1 MTGGAYGKV
10 GGTVSWKGPNVNWR
24 EEGLHVF
31 TREELEEID
40 AALRH
45 LKSLGELDLP
55 EIVPETFPLVR
66 TAKLLARIGD
76 DLRHGRGFALLRG
89 LPREAYTADD
99 MARIYFGVGAYLG
112 RPLYQSYQGE
122 LLGHVMD
129 HSDLEEK
136 PRAYHSGG
144 KLGMHT
150 DSCDIVALMC
160 LRTARSGGAS
170 RIASAAAVH
179 DVLIDSSPELIA
191 PLYRGFYYRRT
202 DLDAQ
207 HGSGIVVSRERVP
220 VFTRTNGDFDCYF
233 LGGYARRAVRMGDAS
248 LSDLEVAA
256 IDEAERLAGS
266 PEFHLDMNFAEGD
279 IQFLN
284 NRRILHGRADYQ
296 DEKEIGRR
304 RHLLRLWLRAPSW
317 PALPAN
323 QVFHTD
329 EDRRA
334 WARQRSPLMEL
345 PSRYVERL
353 QREAASRS

>member
-1 MTGGAYGKV
+1 MTVGTYGKV
-10 GGTVSWKGPNVNWR
+10 GGRVSWKGPEVNWQ
-24 EEGLHVF
+24 EGGLHVF
-31 TREELEEID
+31 TSREIEEID
-40 AALRH
+40 GALRH
-45 LKSLGELDLP
+45 LKGLGELDLP
-55 EIVPETFPLVR
+55 EIVPETFPLAR
-66 TAKLLARIGD
+66 SATLLAGMGN

-89 LPREAYTADD
+89 LPRERYTADD
-99 MARIYFGVGAYLG
+99 MARIYFGIGSYLG

-136 PRAYHSGG
+136 PRAYHAGG
-144 KLGMHT
+144 QLGMHT

-179 DVLIDSSPELIA
+179 DALIDSGSDFIA
-191 PLYRGFYYRRT
+191 PLYRGFYYRRM

-220 VFTRTNGDFDCYF
+220 VFTRTDGDFACYF
-233 LGGYARRAVRMGDAS
+233 LGGYARRAARMGDAS

-266 PEFHLDMNFAEGD
+266 PGFHLDMNFADGD
-279 IQFLN
+279 IQLLN
-284 NRRILHGRADYQ
+284 NRRILHGRTDYQ
-296 DEKEIGRR
+296 DAKEIGSR

-317 PALPAN
+317 PALPPN
-323 QVFHTD
+323 QIFHTD
-329 EDRRA
+329 EDRRN
-334 WARQRSPLMEL
+334 WARQRRRLMEL
-345 PSRYVERL
+345 PSHYIERL
-353 QREAASRS
+353 QRRKAQ